1 MKLTMREPVLL
12 LRFERLEDFYFWQVE
27 FFLSVQV
34 KSCIEDW
41 LKCVTDAV
49 AKQIYKADL

>member
-1 MKLTMREPVLL
+1 MKLTMHEPVLL

-27 FFLSVQV
+27 KT